1 MVYTGQ
7 IQSDFLKL
15 AKVEDVDKER
25 LINYAA
31 TDFISLRES
40 LVEYIKA
47 VYPLDY
53 NYFSESDLGMMLVEL
68 VAYMGHVLSYKSDLL
83 ANENYLKTARQRDS
97 VRKLLEL
104 IGVRIKGPIA
114 AAANARITLDSNPW
128 TTEDDSQS
136 LTFFPQNRVI
146 TINSPQDGLPITYT
160 LYKVAPDGDIDVAN
174 STGNI
179 TVYNSEKASDT
190 VLENLILLEGSL
202 VIDSGTFSNVEQIKS
217 ITLERAP
224 VIEGSVQV
232 FITGDSNT
240 SGVYRQV
247 DSFFYA
253 SGANDKIFQV
263 IPSENYQA
271 KIIFGDSNLGK
282 NPNLGDSYTVVYRI
296 GGGTRGNIRSE
307 VIDARSSV
315 VFDPGGG
322 NPTSIIDVT
331 VENSGQATGGS
342 DAETLEH
349 AKRYAPLMFRSQN
362 RLVTLQ
368 DYKAF
373 ANSYI
378 TSYGS
383 VGKAN
388 AIVRRAYS
396 SANIIDVY
404 VLEKANN
411 IQLRRATQEFKHQ
424 LVEAMNELKMMTD
437 EVIVV
442 DGLIRTLDLVIT
454 ARLDR
459 KYATREDV
467 IKTKIRSKIL
477 QYFNVDNND
486 FGKQFDPQDL
496 VNYIFSIPE
505 VRFATVDNVAEVIKL
520 NFNEIVQLNNFTVNI
535 VYV

>member
-1 MVYTGQ
+1 M
-7 IQSDFLKL
+7 
-15 AKVEDVDKER
+15 
-25 LINYAA
+25 
-31 TDFISLRES
+31 
-40 LVEYIKA
+40 
-47 VYPLDY
+47 
-53 NYFSESDLGMMLVEL
+53 
-68 VAYMGHVLSYKSDLL
+68 
-83 ANENYLKTARQRDS
+83 
-97 VRKLLEL
+97 
-104 IGVRIKGPIA
+104 
-114 AAANARITLDSNPW
+114 
-128 TTEDDSQS
+128 
-136 LTFFPQNRVI
+136 
-146 TINSPQDGLPITYT
+146 
-160 LYKVAPDGDIDVAN
+160 
-174 STGNI
+174 
-179 TVYNSEKASDT
+179 
-190 VLENLILLEGSL
+190 
-202 VIDSGTFSNVEQIKS
+202 
-217 ITLERAP
+217 
-224 VIEGSVQV
+224 
-232 FITGDSNT
+232 
-240 SGVYRQV
+240 
-247 DSFFYA
+247 
-253 SGANDKIFQV
+253 
-263 IPSENYQA
+263 
-271 KIIFGDSNLGK
+271 
-282 NPNLGDSYTVVYRI
+282 GDSYTIVYRV

-315 VFDPGGG
+315 VFDPGNGG
-322 NPTSIIDVT
+322 ETSIINIT
-331 VENSGQATGGS
+331 VENSSQGTGGS

-388 AIVRRAYS
+388 AMVRRAYS

-424 LVEAMNELKMMTD
+424 LVEAINELKMMTD
-437 EVIVV
+437 EVIIV

-454 ARLDR
+454 ARIDR

-477 QYFNVDNND
+477 EYFNVDNND
-486 FGKQFDPQDL
+486 FGKQFDPQNL

-505 VRFATVDNVAEVIKL
+505 VRFATVDNIGEVIKL